1 MCGRQPPGAGNG
13 VQLFFPVFATRAV
26 HDHQL
31 PITRVV
37 ELVST
42 SPARL
47 FGLHPRKGEIAVGA
61 DADFAIVQTNGS
73 RVLDADELEYHE
85 QEKWSPFHG
94 MELRVYP
101 EYTVLRGKLVYAE
114 GSVTGSPDDGRHL
127 AAETPVAA

>member
-1 MCGRQPPGAGNG
+1 M
-13 VQLFFPVFATRAV
+13 
-26 HDHQL
+26 
-31 PITRVV
+31 
-37 ELVST
+37 ST

-47 FGLHPRKGEIAVGA
+47 FGIHPRKGEISVGA

-73 RVLDADELEYHE
+73 RVLDAGELEYHE

-114 GSVTGSPDDGRHL
+114 GSVTGSPADGRHL
-127 AAETPVAA
+127 TAETPVPA